1 MDGYNED
8 NGYNEPANTY
18 GQPADGYGQ
27 PVNAYGQ
34 PANTYGQPVNAYGQ
48 PADEYGQ
55 PVNAYGQSADSY
67 SAADIQYEQTTEPY
81 LQTDASYNQTSDTY
95 ASSPGQYDE
104 SEEEELTEEELE
116 QLRRRKAA
124 ARRRKIAAREE
135 RRRKR
140 RRQAIIRCSILLL
153 IVILIIV
160 GLVKMVSGIWNHFH
174 QDKKSDKITEQ
185 LKADDTEEPTT
196 EQIKAD
202 IDEAILAQDLPADR
216 ESALE
221 ILKKQ
226 AETDPEIQGICDN
239 AAVYPDNILMN
250 LAVNSEMK
258 QFAIDYPAKINIT
271 FDGDFTMD
279 VTGDT
284 VPLYLQFDEQWG
296 YADYANNI
304 VGLSGCGPTCLSMA
318 YTYLKQDGSMNPIKI
333 ADFATEKGYIDES
346 GNTSWTLMTEG
357 ASELGLGSEELTASK
372 DAMTTALENGSVIIC
387 SMSSGDFTKSG
398 HFIVIREYKDGL
410 FYVNDPNSE
419 ARSQVGWDYE
429 RLESQIAN
437 MWAISA
443 KASDSQQTTQ
453 SNDSTQTDNPDSSQT
468 SEQSQQ

>member
-18 GQPADGYGQ
+18 GQP
-27 PVNAYGQ
+27 VNAYGQ
-34 PANTYGQPVNAYGQ
+34 PV
-48 PADEYGQ
+48 DEYGQ
-55 PVNAYGQSADSY
+55 PVNAYGQPLDEYGQPVNAY
-67 SAADIQYEQTTEPY
+67 GQTANEYGQTTESY
-81 LQTDASYNQTSDTY
+81 LQTDTGYNQTSDPY
-95 ASSPGQYDE
+95 GSSSGQYGE
-104 SEEEELTEEELE
+104 STEEEDELTEEELE

-124 ARRRKIAAREE
+124 ARRRKMAAREE

-185 LKADDTEEPTT
+185 VKEDDTEEPTT

-202 IDEAILAQDLPADR
+202 IDEAILAQDLPADK
-216 ESALE
+216 EAALE

-258 QFAIDYPAKINIT
+258 QFAIDYPAKINIV

-304 VGLSGCGPTCLSMA
+304 IGLSGCGPTCLSMA
-318 YTYLKQDGSMNPIKI
+318 YTYLKQDGSMNPIKV

-346 GNTSWTLMTEG
+346 GDTSWTLMTDG
-357 ASELGLGSEELTASK
+357 AAELGLGSEELTASK

-443 KASDSQQTTQ
+443 KASDSPQTTQ
-453 SNDSTQTDNPDSSQT
+453 SDDNSTLTDNPDSSQT